1 MASGWPA
8 LRACALLLCG
18 ALATHELR
26 YLIAFGGDA
35 PAGLGHGYLAP
46 ARPSS
51 RAVRARVL
59 WPVASA
65 ALLGTYV
72 GQELAEGLL
81 AHGHPGGLD
90 GVFGAGGWVAVPLA
104 AGFGGAIALALRVAE
119 LVDRSPHRPPFA
131 AARLT
136 APPLIG
142 IARAAAAAFGGGR
155 RLADHL
161 AGRGP
166 PPARA

>member
-35 PAGLGHGYLAP
+35 PAGLGHGYLAPAGLAVGALSAAALGQLLVRIAGAP

-104 AGFGGAIALALRVAE
+104 AGFGGAEDL
-119 LVDRSPHRPPFA
+119 S
-131 AARLT
+131 
-136 APPLIG
+136 LIH
-142 IARAAAAAFGGGR
+142 I
-155 RLADHL
+155 
-161 AGRGP
+161 
-166 PPARA
+166 